1 MNNEMQ
7 LAETNL
13 LDSPEVLRQKVLA
26 IEALMREQ
34 GTPVEIVP
42 KHYFAP
48 GLYAREITI
57 PKGTLATSKIHL
69 FEHIDIISSGE
80 ISVLTD
86 EGMKRIKAPATFV
99 SKPGLKRIG
108 YAHEDTV
115 WISIIACSETDPEKA
130 EKLLVVDTQEEFKAA
145 IEGGTWPL
153 LP

>member
-1 MNNEMQ
+1 MNEE
-7 LAETNL
+7 LSIVSSESTV
-13 LDSPEVLRQKVLA
+13 EEKVLA
-26 IEALMREQ
+26 VEKLMREQ
-34 GTPVEIVP
+34 GQPVAIET

-48 GLYAREITI
+48 GLYAREILI

-69 FEHIDIISSGE
+69 FEHIDIISKGE

-86 EGMKRIKAPATFV
+86 EGMKRITAPATFV

-115 WISIIACSETDPEKA
+115 WVSIIACNETDPEKA
-130 EKLLVVDTQEEFKAA
+130 EKLLVVDTQEEYLAA
-145 IEGGTWPL
+145 IEGGVWPS

>member
-1 MNNEMQ
+1 MSDENAIIAQGIE
-7 LAETNL
+7 E
-13 LDSPEVLRQKVLA
+13 KVLA
-26 IEALMREQ
+26 VEKLMREQ
-34 GTPVEIVP
+34 GVPIEIVP
-42 KHYFAP
+42 RHFFAH

-57 PKGTLATSKIHL
+57 PKDTLATSKIHL

-115 WISIIACSETDPEKA
+115 WTSIIACNETDPEKA
-130 EKLLVVDTQEEFKAA
+130 EKMLVVDTQEEYLTA
-145 IEGGTWPL
+145 IKGDTWPL

>member
-1 MNNEMQ
+1 MREE
-7 LAETNL
+7 LTVTK
-13 LDSPEVLRQKVLA
+13 DSPIEQRVLA
-26 IEALMREQ
+26 LEAIMREQ
-34 GTPVEIVP
+34 GTPIEIVP
-42 KHYFAP
+42 VHYFAP
-48 GLYAREITI
+48 GLYAREILI

-69 FEHIDIISSGE
+69 FEHIDIISKGE

-115 WISIIACSETDPEKA
+115 WVSIIACNETDPEKA
-130 EKLLVVDTQEEFKAA
+130 EKLLVVDTQEEFQAA